1 MSQKSAKTHLIEALA
16 CNAILAMETEEE
28 EIDDI
33 IENFENDLSAVLCI
47 RYATSRTIKTPK
59 SKEWIFSVLPNYAER
74 EFKENLRVSRTD
86 FGRILNI
93 ISPYEGFSNIEPGK
107 QFPIAIQLAVALFRF
122 GVNGTGASYS
132 KLAQKFGIGN
142 GTVDAITKR
151 VIKAI
156 VSVEKEWIYW
166 PDETEREKLAEL
178 CPQLP
183 GCIGIVDGSH
193 INLEEAPIN
202 DPQSY
207 FSRKMRYSIHL
218 QGICDAELRLRHIL
232 VGYPGSVH
240 DARVFANCDIAKHPE
255 NYFNLGQWI
264 AGDSA
269 YKLQPYLITTLRT
282 NAVIGTQ
289 KERDKFNK
297 VFCNFRVK
305 IEQVYGG
312 LKEIFTSL
320 KELRMQINF
329 QDGHQYAVQWITAC
343 CVLYNIILESLD
355 EYPVTDEM
363 LGDENDQ
370 VNPRNGN
377 LRPSAIEKRDEIFNY
392 VQSR

>member
-93 ISPYEGFSNIEPGK
+93 ISPYEGFSNIGPGK

-151 VIKAI
+151 VIK
-156 VSVEKEWIYW
+156 V
-166 PDETEREKLAEL
+166 
-178 CPQLP
+178 
-183 GCIGIVDGSH
+183 
-193 INLEEAPIN
+193 N
-202 DPQSY
+202 
-207 FSRKMRYSIHL
+207 M
-218 QGICDAELRLRHIL
+218 
-232 VGYPGSVH
+232 
-240 DARVFANCDIAKHPE
+240 
-255 NYFNLGQWI
+255 
-264 AGDSA
+264 
-269 YKLQPYLITTLRT
+269 
-282 NAVIGTQ
+282 
-289 KERDKFNK
+289 
-297 VFCNFRVK
+297 K
-305 IEQVYGG
+305 I
-312 LKEIFTSL
+312 I
-320 KELRMQINF
+320 
-329 QDGHQYAVQWITAC
+329 
-343 CVLYNIILESLD
+343 
-355 EYPVTDEM
+355 
-363 LGDENDQ
+363 
-370 VNPRNGN
+370 
-377 LRPSAIEKRDEIFNY
+377 
-392 VQSR
+392 